1 MPKPRVFI
9 TRKIPQA
16 GLDRLAPQVELE
28 IWPGEL
34 PPPYVTL
41 LEKVHGIDGLLCLL
55 TDHIDRPLMQAAG
68 KSLKVISQMAVGFD
82 NIDLLAATAMGIP
95 VGNTPGVLTET
106 TADFAWALLMA
117 AARRV
122 AEADKVT
129 RAGGWKTWGP
139 RFMLGT
145 DVYGATLG
153 IVGFGRIGQAV
164 ARRAAGFKMRILF
177 YDRNPSADAAKAFH
191 ATWVPFEQLLAEA
204 DFVTIHTSLNDET
217 QHMFG
222 AEQFRRMKPTA
233 ILVNTSRGPVVD
245 QAALAAA
252 LRARTIAA
260 AAIDVTESEPI
271 PSDDPLLA
279 LDNLLITPHI
289 ASASIQARAK
299 MALMAAENLLAGLA
313 GKKLPNC
320 ANPQVYGPTG

>member
-16 GLDRLAPQVELE
+16 GLDRLAPKVEME

-34 PPPYVTL
+34 PPPYEKL

-55 TDHIDRPLMQAAG
+55 TDRIDHPLIEAAG

-82 NIDLLAATAMGIP
+82 NIDLQAATALGIP

-139 RFMLGT
+139 LFMLGT

-164 ARRAAGFKMRILF
+164 ARRAAGFNMRILF
-177 YDRNPSADAAKAFH
+177 YDRNQSAEAAQAFQ
-191 ATWVPFEQLLAEA
+191 ATWVPFERLLAEA

-217 QHMFG
+217 LHLFG
-222 AEQFRRMKPTA
+222 AEQFRQMKPTA

-245 QAALAAA
+245 QQALAAA
-252 LRARTIAA
+252 LRAGTIAA
-260 AAIDVTESEPI
+260 VAIDVTETEPI
-271 PSDDPLLA
+271 PPDDPLLT
-279 LDNLLITPHI
+279 LDNLVITPHI
-289 ASASIQARAK
+289 ASASIQARSK

-320 ANPQVYGPTG
+320 ANPQVYSPTG

>member
-1 MPKPRVFI
+1 MPKPRIFI

-16 GLDRLAPQVELE
+16 GLEKLAPQVEME

-34 PPPYVTL
+34 PPPYATL
-41 LEKVHGIDGLLCLL
+41 LEKVRGIDGLLCLL
-55 TDHIDRPLMQAAG
+55 TDRIDRPLMEAAG

-82 NIDLLAATAMGIP
+82 NIDLQAATALGIP

-122 AEADKVT
+122 AEADKLT

-139 RFMLGT
+139 LFMLGT

-164 ARRAAGFKMRILF
+164 ARRASGFNMRILF
-177 YDRNPSADAAKAFH
+177 YDRNPSREAAEAYH
-191 ATWVPFEQLLAEA
+191 ATWVPFERLLAEA

-217 QHMFG
+217 LHMFST
-222 AEQFRRMKPTA
+222 EQFRQMKPTA

-245 QAALAAA
+245 QPALAAA

-271 PSDDPLLA
+271 PPDDPLLA
-279 LDNLLITPHI
+279 LDNLVITPHI

-313 GKKLPNC
+313 GEKLPNC
-320 ANPQVYGPTG
+320 ANPQVYPE